1 LTPLSLPHQNAFDTL
16 TRQGVAVLTD
26 LQAQL
31 EIEFAAL
38 SQHNLQEL
46 QQSTASK
53 QLLLEQLAQ
62 TNAQREQLMTQLG
75 YSATTDG
82 MAQWLAAL
90 PEDLRPASETLW
102 QSLQQALEQIQ
113 RLNLR
118 NEQVLRRN
126 SRNNDQLLALLR
138 GQNQRHTL
146 YDASGGKGQ
155 LSAQNRLGKA

>member
-1 LTPLSLPHQNAFDTL
+1 MTPLSIPHQSAFDTL
-16 TRQGVAVLTD
+16 TRQGVVVLTD

-38 SQHNLQEL
+38 SQHNLEDL

-53 QLLLEQLAQ
+53 QLLLQQLAES
-62 TNAQREQLMTQLG
+62 NAERAQFMTQFG
-75 YSATTDG
+75 YSATPDG
-82 MAQWLAAL
+82 MAQWFAAL
-90 PEDLRPASETLW
+90 PEELRPASEALW
-102 QSLQQALEQIQ
+102 QTLQQALEQIQ
-113 RLNLR
+113 QLNLR
-118 NEQVLRRN
+118 NEQVLRRS

-146 YDASGGKGQ
+146 YDSSGGKGQ